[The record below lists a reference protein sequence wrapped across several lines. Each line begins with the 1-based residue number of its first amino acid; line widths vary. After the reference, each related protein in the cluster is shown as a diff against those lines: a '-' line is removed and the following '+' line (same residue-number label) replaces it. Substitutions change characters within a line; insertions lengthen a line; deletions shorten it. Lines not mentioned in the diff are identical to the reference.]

1 MYIFIARS
9 SLEPASAPRV
19 LSLAAGARSSDFDF
33 VPLEGVSVGGVSI
46 EGKVIRLVGIMF
58 PDLILF
64 SCLPLVFHIIG
75 SGSIEFTRIGAVL
88 FAAMNW
94 LLNFDRV
101 GNVAL
106 LVLGFIIELGSVGVI
121 GITRLI
127 VRGFALLTLIVGPVS
142 RLEEIRIVLIL
153 VESVCTLVRSFN

>member
-94 LLNFDRV
+94 LLNFNRV

-127 VRGFALLTLIVGPVS
+127 VRGFALLTLMASTYSKSIGGDQD
-142 RLEEIRIVLIL
+142 RID
-153 VESVCTLVRSFN
+153 SC